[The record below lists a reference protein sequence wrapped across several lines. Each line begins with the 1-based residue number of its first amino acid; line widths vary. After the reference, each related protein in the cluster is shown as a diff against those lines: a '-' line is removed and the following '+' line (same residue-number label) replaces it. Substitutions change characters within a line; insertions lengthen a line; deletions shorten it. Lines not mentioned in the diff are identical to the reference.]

1 MARGNFGERLK
12 RERELREV
20 TLQEITSATRI
31 GPRFL
36 EALEN
41 EEWEKLPGGV
51 FNRGFVRSIARYL
64 GLDEEA
70 LLGEYDLAHGTQIPV
85 PEETPEP
92 KKSSQSRWKAAV
104 VALILLVLV
113 AGAIYGGFVAW
124 KYYAARRSVRQTPEA
139 GPPAPAALPP
149 PAIVPTA
156 QEVPTEK
163 PVAPLPA
170 KPLTG
175 PLQLMVSASTDTHL
189 LVLVDGSVAFYDEVH
204 AGQNL
209 RFTADNG
216 FEVTAA
222 DSGAVLLE
230 MNGQAMPP
238 LGVPGRSGTI
248 KLSRDDLRQAAGG
261 NPKR

>member
-70 LLGEYDLAHGTQIPV
+70 LLGEYDLAHGAQFPV
-85 PEETPEP
+85 AEENPEQ
-92 KKSSQSRWKAAV
+92 KKSPQSRWKP
-104 VALILLVLV
+104 ALIALVLLVLV

-124 KYYAARRSVRQTPEA
+124 KYYAARRNVKETPAA
-139 GPPAPAALPP
+139 GPPTQPQPP
-149 PAIVPTA
+149 PAILPTA
-156 QEVPTEK
+156 QEVPT
-163 PVAPLPA
+163 A
-170 KPLTG
+170 KPNPPAPSLTG
-175 PLQLMVSASTDTHL
+175 PLDLLVSASADTHL

-204 AGQNL
+204 AGQSL
-209 RFTADNG
+209 RFTAENG

-222 DSGAVLLE
+222 DAGAVLLQ
-230 MNGQAMPP
+230 MNGLAMPP
-238 LGVPGRSGTI
+238 LGAPGSSGTI
-248 KLSRDDLRQAAGG
+248 KLSHDDLRQANGG
-261 NPKR
+261 DTKH